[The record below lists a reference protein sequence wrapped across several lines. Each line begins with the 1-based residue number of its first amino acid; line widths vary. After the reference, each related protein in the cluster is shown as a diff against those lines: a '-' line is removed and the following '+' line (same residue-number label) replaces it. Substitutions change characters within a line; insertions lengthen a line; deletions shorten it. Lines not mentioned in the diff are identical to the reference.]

1 MANTCAITGKRTT
14 TGHNV
19 SHSKCATNRTFKPNL
34 QKKTLINP
42 ATGRPV
48 KLTVSARG
56 LRTFKKW
63 VKEGK
68 KVDLT
73 KFTRTTDGSGGLS
86 A

>member
-19 SHSKCATNRTFKPNL
+19 SHSKQATNRTFKPNL
-34 QKKTLINP
+34 QKKTLLNP
-42 ATGRPV
+42 ATGRAV
-48 KLTVSARG
+48 KITVSARG

-68 KVDLT
+68 KIDLT
-73 KFTRTTDGSGGLS
+73 KLN